1 MERRLTLDDQ
11 ALSAKGTNADK
22 PAMKTSS
29 AASTGSRTSSRAE
42 LLTSPKDCLYHADG
56 DRVAELAMAPINS
69 TGDIYHIIAYL
80 FLAECCIPNVTLMH
94 DSTNDAKKCNDL
106 CHKFTECFKFPHGT
120 IKVQEIEQNGCHQ
133 NPRQDAARK
142 FFPAGTIYIDQKACT
157 TYIAHECYRQG
168 RDNVTATLREKFSQY
183 NCEKKDAIK
192 KYAEC

>member
-1 MERRLTLDDQ
+1 MSSTTFMAPPTDSESTKTDTSEHHPTTPTPPSKDGELAEELERRLTLDDQ
-11 ALSAKGTNADK
+11 ASSAKGTNADK

-142 FFPAGTIYIDQKACT
+142 FFPCR
-157 TYIAHECYRQG
+157 H
-168 RDNVTATLREKFSQY
+168 NLH
-183 NCEKKDAIK
+183 
-192 KYAEC
+192 